1 MLSYVLRKIQS
12 DILGVGGATIF
23 EVKSV
28 TIIPSLPYMTIHKL
42 FSKAAV
48 KSYVQF
54 ILKLDREVTGSIL
67 TA

>member
-28 TIIPSLPYMTIHKL
+28 TIIPSLPYYSFTNTSSNARWQEYLCNL
-42 FSKAAV
+42 FN
-48 KSYVQF
+48 
-54 ILKLDREVTGSIL
+54 D
-67 TA
+67 

>member
-28 TIIPSLPYMTIHKL
+28 TIIPSLPYYLYFAIERFLESNK
-42 FSKAAV
+42 
-48 KSYVQF
+48 
-54 ILKLDREVTGSIL
+54 D
-67 TA
+67 

>member
-28 TIIPSLPYMTIHKL
+28 TIIPSLPYVRFWTRNQWKRMKFLH
-42 FSKAAV
+42 
-48 KSYVQF
+48 
-54 ILKLDREVTGSIL
+54 ILVFLNK
-67 TA
+67 

>member
-28 TIIPSLPYMTIHKL
+28 TIIPSLPYSWKISFATIPIQNMQL
-42 FSKAAV
+42 NIMVCSYFSV
-48 KSYVQF
+48 
-54 ILKLDREVTGSIL
+54 ISIFM
-67 TA
+67 

>member
-28 TIIPSLPYMTIHKL
+28 TIIPSLPYVIYL
-42 FSKAAV
+42 FNV
-48 KSYVQF
+48 LPLVHHRP
-54 ILKLDREVTGSIL
+54 LKWKM
-67 TA
+67 